1 MAIYVHVE
9 RWFYTE
15 RNGTQHFLNDVD
27 EARKKVREGNPV
39 FALSATGTLT
49 PPIQKFLLNGRKFQV
64 MGGTEYSI
72 V

>member
-27 EARKKVREGNPV
+27 EARKKVREGKPV

-49 PPIQKFLLNGRKFQV
+49 PPHSEVPSEWEKVPSHGR
-64 MGGTEYSI
+64 Y
-72 V
+72 

>member
-15 RNGTQHFLNDVD
+15 RNGSRHSLVTAE
-27 EARKKVREGNPV
+27 EARKALKEGKPV

-49 PPIQKFLLNGRKFQV
+49 PPLRSFS
-64 MGGTEYSI
+64 MGESSKL
-72 V
+72 

>member
-15 RNGTQHFLNDVD
+15 RNGSRHSLVTAE
-27 EARKKVREGNPV
+27 EARKALKEGKPV

-49 PPIQKFLLNGRKFQV
+49 PPVEKFLNGRKFKTFD
-64 MGGTEYSI
+64 GSEYRI